1 MKLSPRM
8 LKWILNLY
16 PPYRGAGVRVEY
28 IDSCWMEIR
37 VSLKLRWFNK
47 NIVGTHFGGNLYSM
61 TDPHLMLL
69 LMNRL
74 GSDYIVWDKSATIE
88 FIKPGRGKVS
98 AVFSISDED
107 LDAIVKQT
115 ERRGKCLPEFTIFLT
130 DQSHE
135 KVAKIKKVLYIR
147 KKR

>member
-1 MKLSPRM
+1 M
-8 LKWILNLY
+8 LKWILNFY
-16 PPYRGAGVRVEY
+16 PPYRGAGIRVDH
-28 IDSCWMEIR
+28 IDSQWREIR

-74 GSDYIVWDKSATIE
+74 GKDFIVWDKSATIE
-88 FIKPGRGKVS
+88 FIKPGRGKIS
-98 AVFSISDED
+98 ALFSLPDETVND
-107 LDAIVKQT
+107 IVRRT
-115 ERRGKCLPEFTIFLT
+115 ESRGKCLPEFTVFLF
-130 DQSHE
+130 DE
-135 KVAKIKKVLYIR
+135 DKKKIAKVKKVLYVR